1 MILSTYSS
9 SFFLTGV
16 VPEFSEIGTKLAENG
31 SLIGQ
36 YFVWLSVPFSALV
49 SWIFNTMQ
57 RIGTAGENTFEGY
70 ANEAPITTMARG
82 IEIDMREMIYE
93 EKETIPNPDPMIYDV
108 QT

>member
-1 MILSTYSS
+1 
-9 SFFLTGV
+9 
-16 VPEFSEIGTKLAENG
+16 
-31 SLIGQ
+31 
-36 YFVWLSVPFSALV
+36 
-49 SWIFNTMQ
+49 MQ

-70 ANEAPITTMARG
+70 ANEVPTTTMARG